1 MGQCREPRHACRC
14 LCGVCKCQSLPDA
27 DRPVPV
33 HRARRGRDA
42 LAAGH
47 GDGSA
52 PRGAGR
58 LLRVPPEGGGRYAHD
73 RCVCGQEPDPDHDG
87 IRRRLACD
95 AGVYAES
102 IPSGAG
108 GRVFPELLRADLPR
122 GGNVQ
127 LGVYGEHRHDRA
139 GVSGAQLILHRACA
153 AVFAGEPV
161 L

>member
-14 LCGVCKCQSLPDA
+14 LCGVYQRQPLPDVL
-27 DRPVPV
+27 RPVPV
-33 HRARRGRDA
+33 HGARRGRDA

-52 PRGAGR
+52 DRGAGR
-58 LLRVPPEGGGRYAHD
+58 ILCCPPEAGGRHTDD

-127 LGVYGEHRHDRA
+127 LGVYREYRHDRA
-139 GVSGAQLILHRACA
+139 GVSGAQFVLRRACA

-161 L
+161 S